1 MDTLDAIRS
10 RRAVRG
16 YDSQYVLSDSDRQE
30 LLELALHAPTA
41 FNLQHVRLVDI
52 QDPQLRAQIR
62 AVAWDQAQVSEAS
75 MLVVICARVDSW
87 QCNASRVW
95 EGAPEDVAQFMV
107 GAIDGYYR
115 DKPQVQRDEA
125 LRSCGLV
132 AQTLM
137 LAARGKDLDSV
148 PMDGFDFEAVGR
160 LINLPENHLIGLM
173 VAIGKRNVEHKPRVG
188 RLPLDE
194 VVRRDRF

>member
-30 LLELALHAPTA
+30 LLELALLAPTA
-41 FNLQHVRLVDI
+41 FNLQHVRLVDV

-95 EGAPEDVAQFMV
+95 KAPRKTLHSSWSALSM
-107 GAIDGYYR
+107 AITATSRKYSAT
-115 DKPQVQRDEA
+115 KP
-125 LRSCGLV
+125 C
-132 AQTLM
+132 
-137 LAARGKDLDSV
+137 AAAAWS
-148 PMDGFDFEAVGR
+148 
-160 LINLPENHLIGLM
+160 H
-173 VAIGKRNVEHKPRVG
+173 KR
-188 RLPLDE
+188 
-194 VVRRDRF
+194 

>member
-30 LLELALHAPTA
+30 LLELALLAPTA

-75 MLVVICARVDSW
+75 MLW
-87 QCNASRVW
+87 
-95 EGAPEDVAQFMV
+95 
-107 GAIDGYYR
+107 
-115 DKPQVQRDEA
+115 
-125 LRSCGLV
+125 L
-132 AQTLM
+132 
-137 LAARGKDLDSV
+137 SV
-148 PMDGFDFEAVGR
+148 PAWTAGNAMPAASGKAPR
-160 LINLPENHLIGLM
+160 KTLHSSWSALSM
-173 VAIGKRNVEHKPRVG
+173 AITATSRKYSATKPCAAAAWSHKR
-188 RLPLDE
+188 
-194 VVRRDRF
+194 